1 MIKKRKKGKSERTST
16 QRSRPKGLTLM
27 ELLIALALVS
37 LIVTGLLSL
46 YTASQRY
53 FISESSRADVLRD
66 VRHVQTWVSRDIK
79 EAVQVLPTWDAYTAS
94 DSCLILR
101 LPSIDA
107 SGYIIDIEYEF
118 DHVIY
123 RLHPQISGR
132 LERIVD
138 AKDGVSSRADSSRFL
153 ATRVNSFQ
161 VSSEGVNLSAV
172 ADFSQLCSVDI
183 NLTSSKNMLGRSYQ
197 ETLQTG
203 VKLRNKMD

>member
-1 MIKKRKKGKSERTST
+1 MMKKSKKGKSMRISA
-16 QRSRPKGLTLM
+16 QKSKPKGLTLI
-27 ELLIALALVS
+27 ELLVSMALVS
-37 LIVTGLLSL
+37 LIVTGLFSL
-46 YTASQRY
+46 YSASQRY

-66 VRHVQTWVSRDIK
+66 VRYVQNWVSRDIK
-79 EAVQVLPTWDAYTAS
+79 EAVQVLPTWDTYAAS
-94 DSCLILR
+94 DSCLIL
-101 LPSIDA
+101 LIPSIDT

-138 AKDGVSSRADSSRFL
+138 AKDGVSSRADGSRFL

-172 ADFSQLCSVDI
+172 ADFSQVSSIDI
-183 NLTSSKNMLGRSYQ
+183 TLTSSKNILGRSYQ